1 MTEFIYLH
9 GFASG
14 PGSQKACIFKNNFD
28 KFNLSITIPDLQ
40 QGDFENMT
48 LTKQISLVQ
57 NIIDGNPGVD
67 VALIGSSMGAYIAAL
82 IAETRK
88 EIKAL
93 YLMAPGFNF
102 LNRWMENMDWDKN
115 SLFATPDFI
124 QVYHYSYNREV
135 SLNTNMFRDAVKW
148 DSLFLTRNIP
158 IRIVHGLHDETVS
171 IQESRDFSGSR
182 PWCQIKELDSDHGLL
197 SCIDWI
203 VADCMKFF
211 RLNNVIDEKHSDQTK
226 LT

>member
-1 MTEFIYLH
+1 
-9 GFASG
+9 
-14 PGSQKACIFKNNFD
+14 
-28 KFNLSITIPDLQ
+28 
-40 QGDFENMT
+40 
-48 LTKQISLVQ
+48 
-57 NIIDGNPGVD
+57 
-67 VALIGSSMGAYIAAL
+67 MGAYISAL

-102 LNRWMENMDWDKN
+102 LNRWMENMGWDKK
-115 SLFATPDFI
+115 SLFAIPDFI
-124 QVYHYSYNREV
+124 QVYHHSFNREV

-148 DSLFLTRNIP
+148 DSLLLTRNIP
-158 IRIVHGLHDETVS
+158 IRIVHGLDDETVS
-171 IQESRDFSGSR
+171 IQESRDFSSSR

-203 VADCMKFF
+203 VEDCMKFF
-211 RLNNVIDEKHSDQTK
+211 RLNNVINEKHSDQTK

>member
-14 PGSQKACIFKNNFD
+14 PGSQKACIFKNNFE
-28 KFNLSITIPDLQ
+28 KFNLSITIPDMQ

-57 NIIDGNPGVD
+57 NIIDGKSGVD
-67 VALIGSSMGAYIAAL
+67 IALIGSSMGAYIAAL

-102 LNRWMENMDWDKN
+102 LNRWMENMAWDKN

-124 QVYHYSYNREV
+124 QVYHYGYNREV

-148 DSLFLTRNIP
+148 DSLLLTRNIP
-158 IRIVHGLHDETVS
+158 ICIVHGLHDETVS
-171 IQESRDFSGSR
+171 IQESRDFSVSR

-211 RLNNVIDEKHSDQTK
+211 RLNNVIDEKH
-226 LT
+226 

>member
-28 KFNLSITIPDLQ
+28 KFNLSIRIPDLQ
-40 QGDFENMT
+40 QGDFENIT

-57 NIIDGNPGVD
+57 NIIDENSGVD
-67 VALIGSSMGAYIAAL
+67 FALIGSSMGAYIALL

-102 LNRWMENMDWDKN
+102 LNRWMENMGWDKN
-115 SLFATPDFI
+115 SLFATPDFV
-124 QVYHYSYNREV
+124 QVYHYSFNREV

-148 DSLFLTRNIP
+148 DSLLLTRNIP
-158 IRIVHGLHDETVS
+158 IRIVHGLDDETVS
-171 IQESRDFSGSR
+171 IQESRDFSSSR

-203 VADCMKFF
+203 VEDCMKFF
-211 RLNNVIDEKHSDQTK
+211 RLNNVLNEKHSDETK

>member
-14 PGSQKACIFKNNFD
+14 PGSQKARIFKIHFE
-28 KFNLSITIPDLQ
+28 KAHLSITIPDLQ

-57 NIIDGNPGVD
+57 NIIDGNPGTD
-67 VALIGSSMGAYIAAL
+67 VALIGSSMGAYIAVL

-88 EIKAL
+88 EVKAL

-102 LNRWMENMDWDKN
+102 LNRWMENMGWDKN
-115 SLFATPDFI
+115 SLSSTPDLI
-124 QVYHYSYNREV
+124 QVFHYSYNNEV
-135 SLNTNMFRDAVKW
+135 SLNTNLFRDAVNW
-148 DSLFLTRNIP
+148 DSLLLTRNIP
-158 IRIVHGLHDETVS
+158 IRIVHGLHDETVG
-171 IQESRDFSGSR
+171 IQESRDFAGSR
-182 PWCQIKELDSDHGLL
+182 PWCQLKELDSNHGLL

-203 VADCMKFF
+203 VVDCMEFL
-211 RLNNVIDEKHSDQTK
+211 RLNNLADEK
-226 LT
+226 

>member
-14 PGSQKACIFKNNFD
+14 PGSQKACVFRKHFE
-28 KFNLSITIPDLQ
+28 KAQLSITVPDLQ

-57 NIIDGNPGVD
+57 RIIDGKLDED
-67 VALIGSSMGAYIAAL
+67 VALIGSSMGAYLAAL

-88 EIKAL
+88 EIKAV

-102 LNRWMENMDWDKN
+102 LNRWMENMGWDKN
-115 SLFATPDFI
+115 SLSSTPDLIRVF
-124 QVYHYSYNREV
+124 HYSYNMEV
-135 SLNTNMFRDAVKW
+135 NLNTDLFRDALKW
-148 DSLFLTRNIP
+148 DSLSLTRNIP
-158 IRIVHGLHDETVS
+158 IRIVHGLHDETVN
-171 IQESRDFSGSR
+171 IQESRDFAGSR
-182 PWCQIKELDSDHGLL
+182 PWCQLKELDSDHGLL

-203 VADCMKFF
+203 VADCMEFF
-211 RLNNVIDEKHSDQTK
+211 RLKNLITAK
-226 LT
+226 

>member
-14 PGSQKACIFKNNFD
+14 PGSQKACVFKDYFEAAQ
-28 KFNLSITIPDLQ
+28 LSFTIPDLQ

-48 LTKQISLVQ
+48 LTKQVSLVQ
-57 NIIDGNPGVD
+57 NIIDKKRGANF
-67 VALIGSSMGAYIAAL
+67 ALIGSSMGGYLATL

-102 LNRWMENMDWDKN
+102 LNRWMMNMGWDKN
-115 SLFATPDFI
+115 SLSSVPDLI
-124 QVYHYSYNREV
+124 QVFHYSYNRQV
-135 SLNTNMFRDAVKW
+135 NLNTGLFRDALKW
-148 DSLFLTRNIP
+148 DSLPLSRCVP
-158 IRIVHGLHDETVS
+158 MRIVHGLHDETVN
-171 IQESRDFSGSR
+171 IQESIEFARTR
-182 PWCQIKELDSDHGLL
+182 PWCQFKELDSDHGLL

-203 VADCMKFF
+203 VNDCLEFF
-211 RLNNVIDEKHSDQTK
+211 RLNDLINSRS
-226 LT
+226 

>member
-102 LNRWMENMDWDKN
+102 FNRWMENMGWDKN
-115 SLFATPDFI
+115 SLFTTPDFI

-203 VADCMKFF
+203 VEDCMKFF
-211 RLNNVIDEKHSDQTK
+211 RLNNVIDENYLDQTK